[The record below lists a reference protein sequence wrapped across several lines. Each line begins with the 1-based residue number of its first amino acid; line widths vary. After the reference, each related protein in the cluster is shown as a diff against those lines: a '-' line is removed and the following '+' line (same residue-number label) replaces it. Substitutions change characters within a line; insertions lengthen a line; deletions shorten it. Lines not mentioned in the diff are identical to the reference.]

1 MLSTVAVHGYRSLRD
16 VVLPLRQ
23 LTVVTGANGTGKSSV
38 YRALRLLAD
47 CGRGEAIGSLAREGG
62 LQSALWAGPEHLG
75 SARRTGKAQGTVRTS
90 PVSLQMGYAADDFG
104 YLVDLGLPQMAGP
117 GSAFGRD
124 PEIKREAVFVGP
136 ALRTSSTLVRRT
148 RMLAEARAESG
159 QGFEGQGFEG
169 HGFEGFEELSRSLPP
184 FRSVLAEFAHPGQLP
199 ELAAVRDRLRDW
211 RFYDGFRVDA
221 AAPSRRP
228 QVGTRTPVL
237 SDDGGDLAAA
247 IQTVIEAG
255 AGATAEDFHRT
266 VADAFDGASVS
277 VAVHDGLFDVRLEQ
291 PGMLR
296 PLRAAELSDG
306 TLRFLLW
313 AAALMSPQPPS
324 LMVLNEPETSLHPDL
339 VGPLASL
346 IRSAAG
352 LTQLIVVTHSRA
364 LLEQLGA
371 TPLAD
376 IDSSAGAV
384 QIELYKDFG
393 ETLVAGLAPLSAPA
407 WQWGSR

>member
-16 VVLPLRQ
+16 VVLPLRR

-75 SARRTGKAQGTVRTS
+75 SARRTGKAQGTTRTG

-136 ALRTSSTLVRRT
+136 QLRTSATLVRRT

-159 QGFEGQGFEG
+159 Q
-169 HGFEGFEELSRSLPP
+169 GFEELSRSLPP
-184 FRSVLAEFAHPGQLP
+184 FRSVLAEFAHPGELP

-255 AGATAEDFHRT
+255 AGVTAEDFHRT
-266 VADAFDGASVS
+266 VADAFDGATVS
-277 VAVHDGLFDVRLEQ
+277 VAVHDGLFDVQLDQ

-324 LMVLNEPETSLHPDL
+324 MMVLNEPETSLHPDL

-346 IRSAAG
+346 IRSAAD
-352 LTQLIVVTHSRA
+352 LTQLVVVTHSRT
-364 LLEQLGA
+364 LLEQLHA

-376 IDSSAGAV
+376 IDSAADAV
-384 QIELYKDFG
+384 QIELYKDCG